1 MARGK
6 PKTTKDRNNDKAK
19 KNYHRLFGVV
29 FVMVLF
35 GFIMI
40 LSASSVRAFDATGD
54 SYYYVKKQ
62 LIAAAIGFGALFFF
76 SRTSLRTLQ
85 RFAQPA
91 MIVVIAMLVAVLIPG
106 IGKKA
111 GGASSWIPVAGF
123 QIQPSEL
130 AKLALILFTA
140 DFLAKRRKYIDD
152 IKELVYPYGAAVLLI
167 ILLVMKQPDMGTALT
182 ICITVLVILFVG
194 GLNLGYIIGI
204 GSIGSI
210 VATYFIYSA
219 PYRLRRF
226 TAFLNPMADPL
237 GAGYHIRQSL
247 IAFGS
252 GGLFGIGI
260 GMSRQKYFYLPAAH
274 TDFIFAIIGEELG
287 LLGTFFT
294 VSLFVIFA
302 YYGIRISLQSKSYFG
317 RLVGAGVTS
326 MVVLQAL
333 VNMGTVIAVLP
344 ITGIPMPFIS
354 YGGSSLVANLAAVGM
369 LLSITADNK
378 REERTRR
385 RKPDLHVVGDERST
399 GNKSGNRRKPG
410 KKARLETG
418 RRSSSSA
425 SRTKSSRGKSRT
437 ASSSAKSSVNRTKK
451 TRKSRVNESN
461 NQRRGNR
468 RSRISGSRTRKSTTK
483 SRRRS

>member
-6 PKTTKDRNNDKAK
+6 PKTTKDRNDKKAK

-35 GFIMI
+35 GFVMI

-54 SYYYVKKQ
+54 SYYYMKRQ
-62 LIAAAIGFGALFFF
+62 LVAAAIGFAALFFF
-76 SRTSLRTLQ
+76 SRVSLRSLQ

-91 MIVVIAMLVAVLIPG
+91 VIVVIAMLFAVLIPG

-111 GGASSWIPVAGF
+111 GGASSWIPVGGF

-140 DFLAKRRKYIDD
+140 DFLTKRRKYIDD
-152 IKELVYPYGAAVLLI
+152 IKELAYPYGAVVLLI
-167 ILLVMKQPDMGTALT
+167 ILLVMKQPDMGTTLT
-182 ICITVLVILFVG
+182 ICITVLVMLFVG
-194 GLNLGYIIGI
+194 GLSLGYIAGI

-210 VATYFIYSA
+210 VGAYFIYSA

-252 GGLFGIGI
+252 GGLFGVGI

-294 VSLFVIFA
+294 VTLFVTFA

-317 RLVGAGVTS
+317 RLLGAGVTS
-326 MVVLQAL
+326 MVALQAL

-354 YGGSSLVANLAAVGM
+354 YGGSSLIANLAAAGM

-385 RKPDLHVVGDERST
+385 SKPDLYVVGDEESKDKRS
-399 GNKSGNRRKPG
+399 G
-410 KKARLETG
+410 KRQKTSKRARQKTS

-425 SRTKSSRGKSRT
+425 SRVKSSQGKLRT
-437 ASSSAKSSVNRTKK
+437 ASSSTKSSAKRTKK
-451 TRKSRVNESN
+451 IRRNRVSESN

-468 RSRISGSRTRKSTTK
+468 RSRVSGSRSRKSVTK
-483 SRRRS
+483 NRKRS